1 LPSPC
6 CGKRSKRRGTRSCV
20 CSIWRSFADGGD
32 AAEAGRSLV
41 RRAQAERH
49 AGRSAQAIALYAEAA
64 EIARRGG
71 DILTLAHRL
80 RHIGDIHLD
89 EGHVDLAAPFYDEA
103 LTLYRGRGDTP
114 PLDLAN
120 LLRPL
125 ALLREKQGEREAAR
139 PFWAEAR
146 ALYEQVGVAAGVAEC
161 TRRLQRRDP

>member
-1 LPSPC
+1 M
-6 CGKRSKRRGTRSCV
+6 
-20 CSIWRSFADGGD
+20 AGD

-71 DILTLAHRL
+71 DILTLANRL

-103 LTLYRGRGDTP
+103 LTLYRSRGDTP

-139 PFWAEAR
+139 YFGRKRAPCTSRSESRPASPNAR
-146 ALYEQVGVAAGVAEC
+146 GASSVATHRAISSQMKSADDSEIAAK
-161 TRRLQRRDP
+161 Q